1 MQFNL
6 SACSLTLLLSV
17 SCITPVIAAS
27 NPPLDLIELL
37 GEIDEDEMLEAALS
51 ALEQTNPKKA
61 ISAKQNNKNDTEI
74 TTPVGDTKK

>member
-51 ALEQTNPKKA
+51 ALEQTNPKKLFLP
-61 ISAKQNNKNDTEI
+61 NKTI
-74 TTPVGDTKK
+74 KKTLK